1 MATWPST
8 LWVRC
13 LWGQGISFQEDFFM
27 KVQILN
33 RLNEKQLKK
42 VRALLDACRDYEP
55 ITLTPPLT
63 ADSCFQP
70 SLPCFYLLYENNELV
85 SFLSLF
91 LPDQYYGEAMGFT
104 HPMARQRGYFKQLWN
119 EALIKLDD
127 YIEDMELLF
136 VTDGN
141 SADAQAALDAMEGE
155 YQYSEYILEKDMEA
169 GTGTE
174 ENMPQD
180 DQSDC
185 HAALCLR
192 RIQPS
197 DQALKQCA
205 DIHEAIFCDGRS
217 ASEAFIKE
225 MFETPDTA
233 TFLAYHAARPARQPS
248 GGNMK
253 EAGFEH
259 PVGIFHLT
267 EWESGTYLAG
277 FGILPE
283 WQGQGLG
290 TALLHA
296 VPSCLKPG
304 HTLLSLQVGS
314 LNEAA
319 FALYQKE
326 GFREVSHREYYY

>member
-1 MATWPST
+1 
-8 LWVRC
+8 
-13 LWGQGISFQEDFFM
+13 M
-27 KVQILN
+27 KIQILN

-42 VRALLDACRDYEP
+42 VQTLLDACKDYEP
-55 ITLTPPLT
+55 VTLTPPLT
-63 ADSCFQP
+63 ADSCFD
-70 SLPCFYLLYENNELV
+70 SALPCFYLLYENNELV

-119 EALIKLDD
+119 EALVKLDD

-141 SADAQAALDAMEGE
+141 SADARAALDAMEGE
-155 YQYSEYILEKDMEA
+155 YQYSEYIMEKE
-169 GTGTE
+169 TGKKSKTE
-174 ENMPQD
+174 HMSELTPDENTRKKT
-180 DQSDC
+180 QSDS
-185 HAALCLR
+185 AGRQASSRSLR
-192 RIQPS
+192 LRQIQPS
-197 DQALKQCA
+197 DQTLKQCA

-233 TFLAYHAARPARQPS
+233 TFLAYHAARPAKQPS

-253 EAGFEH
+253 EADFEH

-283 WQGQGLG
+283 LQGQGLG
-290 TALLHA
+290 TLLLHA
-296 VPSCLKPG
+296 IPSCLKPG